1 VRAWLFALLLAC
13 PCVSLGQGHPSNFK
27 FIDGHPVSYSNMYVV
42 EEEGVFFG
50 LDLRVTKLS
59 DKYHVTLFCG
69 EGKIQGPVH
78 ATFRLK
84 DGTTVI
90 HPDNKVCG
98 ATLELRFEAGGVRI
112 KVGDGD
118 LEFVPQHKN
127 FIKEER
133 WK

>member
-1 VRAWLFALLLAC
+1 MRAWLFAFLLAC
-13 PCVSLGQGHPSNFK
+13 PGGCLCQGHPSNFK
-27 FIDGHPVSYSNMYVV
+27 FVDGHPVSYSNMYVV

-50 LDLRVTKLS
+50 FDLRVTKLS
-59 DKYHVTLFCG
+59 DEYHVMLFCG
-69 EGKIQGPVH
+69 EGKVQGPVH

-84 DGTTVI
+84 NETAVI
-90 HPDNKVCG
+90 HPDNKDCG
-98 ATLELRFEAGGVRI
+98 ATLELRFEARGVQI

-118 LEFVPQHKN
+118 LEFVPQQKN

>member
-1 VRAWLFALLLAC
+1 MQTWLVTLLLAC
-13 PCVSLGQGHPSNFK
+13 PFGCLGQGHPSSFM
-27 FIDGHPVSYSNMYVV
+27 FIEGKPVSYSNMYVV
-42 EEEGVFFG
+42 EEEGDFVG
-50 LDLRVTKLS
+50 WDLRVTKLL
-59 DKYHVTLFCG
+59 DGYHLTLFCG
-69 EGKIQGPVH
+69 EGEIQGPVH

-84 DGTTVI
+84 DGTVVI
-90 HPDNKVCG
+90 YPDNKVCG
-98 ATLELRFEAGGVRI
+98 ATLELSFAAGGIQI

>member
-1 VRAWLFALLLAC
+1 MQLAL
-13 PCVSLGQGHPSNFK
+13 
-27 FIDGHPVSYSNMYVV
+27 DGHPIPYSNMHIV
-42 EEEGVFFG
+42 EQEGDFVG
-50 LDLRVTKLS
+50 RDLRVTKLS
-59 DKYHVTLFCG
+59 DEYHVALFCG
-69 EGKIQGPVH
+69 EGEVQGPVH

-84 DGTTVI
+84 DGTAVI
-90 HPDNKVCG
+90 HPDNKDCG
-98 ATLELRFEAGGVRI
+98 AILELRFEARGVCI